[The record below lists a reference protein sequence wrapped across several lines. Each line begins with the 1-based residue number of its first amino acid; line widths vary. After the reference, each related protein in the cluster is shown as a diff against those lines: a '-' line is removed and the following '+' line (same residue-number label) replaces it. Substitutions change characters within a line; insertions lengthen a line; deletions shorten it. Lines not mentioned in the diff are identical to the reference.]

1 MFKKNNVDFDKST
14 SDEKVEKKGNVMKNQ
29 PLDYTY
35 HSHTYRCGHAVG
47 SDEEYVKKAIEGH
60 YHILGFSDH
69 VMLPGRSQPG
79 MRGDFSL
86 EEGYFKSVRDLQRK
100 YAKQIQIYLA
110 FECEWYGE
118 TYRQY
123 YHDLLS
129 KGLVDYLLLG
139 QHDYLDDD
147 QLTFYGRLSDKRA
160 ATLKYTEDIISGIE
174 SGLFIYVAHP
184 DLFMAWY
191 DSWDA
196 LAQDCASR
204 IIEAAMKAGMP
215 LEVNMGPS
223 RWGRRN
229 RIGEAIDV
237 AYPYPEFWDMVSEA
251 GASVI
256 IGVDDHDPNEL
267 LTSPFDWVRE
277 FIQDH
282 NLNYQDRLELPFKVK

>member
-1 MFKKNNVDFDKST
+1 MDK
-14 SDEKVEKKGNVMKNQ
+14 
-29 PLDYTY
+29 PLGYTY

-47 SDEEYVKKAIEGH
+47 TDEEYVKKAIEGH
-60 YHILGFSDH
+60 YEILGFSDH
-69 VMLPGRSQPG
+69 VMLPNLSQPG

-86 EEGYFKSVRDLQRK
+86 EEGYFKSVRDLQKK
-100 YAKQIQIYLA
+100 YAKQIKIYLA
-110 FECEWYGE
+110 FEAEWYGDL
-118 TYRQY
+118 YRDY
-123 YHDLLS
+123 YHHLLAD
-129 KGLVDYLLLG
+129 GLIDYLLLG
-139 QHDYLDDD
+139 QHDFISPEGV
-147 QLTFYGRLSDKRA
+147 LTFYGRLEDKRQ
-160 ATLKYTEDIISGIE
+160 ATLNYTEDLIAGIK

-204 IIEAAMKAGMP
+204 IIDAAMEMNIP

-267 LTSPFDWVRE
+267 LTSPFNWVRQ

-282 NLNYQDRLELPFKVK
+282 NLNYHDRLNLPFKVK